1 MKKFKSYLLVLM
13 AILVAVSMMTGCGS
27 DGETEATKAPSSAT
41 ASVAPT
47 AVATEAP
54 TTAPTKAPESTPTEV
69 PTKAPITPN
78 DPPADYNAEDKAPA
92 ADLFDLVFDG
102 ETAKDNSS
110 SQFEITNLNDP
121 VVAEDKEIG
130 KTVADFDKVDASMY
144 AVYDFN
150 KDIHDKLSDGFTF
163 ETYVKLYDDT
173 SYCGILAYTQS
184 GGASIDFDE
193 AKGAIGFG
201 IRSSS
206 GFVYV
211 YDTERVSTDE
221 YYHVVGV
228 YDGETVSL
236 YYDGVLIGSSAAGEI
251 VFPSI
256 ENTYLGVG
264 GDMSDTDQGEDQLT
278 GSIAI
283 ARVYSEPLNAS
294 QVYNLYLDVIK

>member
-1 MKKFKSYLLVLM
+1 M
-13 AILVAVSMMTGCGS
+13 AEL
-27 DGETEATKAPSSAT
+27 
-41 ASVAPT
+41 
-47 AVATEAP
+47 
-54 TTAPTKAPESTPTEV
+54 
-69 PTKAPITPN
+69 
-78 DPPADYNAEDKAPA
+78 
-92 ADLFDLVFDG
+92 DLG
-102 ETAKDNSS
+102 T
-110 SQFEITNLNDP
+110 
-121 VVAEDKEIG
+121 
-130 KTVADFDKVDASMY
+130 
-144 AVYDFN
+144 VYDFN

>member
-1 MKKFKSYLLVLM
+1 MKKFKTYLLVLV
-13 AILVAVSMMTGCGS
+13 AILVAVSMLAGCGS
-27 DGETEATKAPSSAT
+27 DGETEATKAPT
-41 ASVAPT
+41 AA
-47 AVATEAP
+47 ATEKP
-54 TTAPTKAPESTPTEV
+54 TTAPTQAPTEV
-69 PTKAPITPN
+69 PTQAPTEAPTEAPTKAPITPN
-78 DPPADYNAEDKAPA
+78 DPPEGYNAEDKAPA

-102 ETAKDNSS
+102 ETAKDNSA
-110 SQFEITNLNDP
+110 SQFEITDLNDP
-121 VVAEDKEIG
+121 IVGEDKEIG

-150 KDIHDKLSDGFTF
+150 KDVHDKLSDGFTF

-236 YYDGVLIGSSAAGEI
+236 YYDGELIGTSAAGAI
-251 VFPSI
+251 IFPSI

-264 GDMSDTDQGEDQLT
+264 GDLSDTDQGEDQMT

-294 QVYNLYLDVIK
+294 QVYNLYLDAIK

>member
-13 AILVAVSMMTGCGS
+13 AILVAVSIMTGCGS

-54 TTAPTKAPESTPTEV
+54 TTAPTNAPESTPTEA

-78 DPPADYNAEDKAPA
+78 DPPEDYNAEDKAPA

-121 VVAEDKEIG
+121 VVGEDKEIG

-236 YYDGVLIGSSAAGEI
+236 YYDGVLIGSSAAGGI